1 MGYRN
6 GWPGRFSI
14 ILQLSEDENWISG
27 SQSTE
32 RNISISGLENNLS
45 HEFSISALYT
55 QSESNQSKCIESVP
69 GLAIMDLSPKFILS
83 SFQSGEESI
92 VGFDISNSGSKNL
105 NFQERTPID
114 LGSVIHKENYADQN
128 DPDNVD
134 QITSNVWIARNNN
147 QGLYNRI
154 TDTGYGNGPSGTLW
168 KWGPANT
175 DLSGDYTSWRS
186 ALDQS
191 GCGRARCFRW

>member
-1 MGYRN
+1 M
-6 GWPGRFSI
+6 
-14 ILQLSEDENWISG
+14 
-27 SQSTE
+27 
-32 RNISISGLENNLS
+32 
-45 HEFSISALYT
+45 
-55 QSESNQSKCIESVP
+55 
-69 GLAIMDLSPKFILS
+69 S

-92 VGFDISNSGSKNL
+92 VSFDISNSGSKNL

-114 LGSVIHKENYADQN
+114 LGSVTYTKENYADQN

-168 KWGPANT
+168 KWGPTNT
-175 DLSGDYTSWRS
+175 DLSGGAIQLGEV

-191 GCGRARCFRW
+191 GCGRARYALDGECNGGPSIMSLHLLEDDLYFDVRFTWWQCCSQRRWFLLRKELI